1 MAIPTPH
8 RGDQSPARDRQ
19 WAIVREVEQRQRVS
33 VTELSLQFGVSDVM
47 IRRDLER
54 LDNLG
59 LVHRVHGGAEA
70 VPQTAQ
76 PIVFNMRLLRH
87 TAVKRALGAAAARLL
102 GSGKSVFFDS
112 GTTDLEVA
120 RHIPRV
126 LPDGSTLT
134 VATRSLLVAAEMR
147 TLRNIRLFV
156 LGGIYQPDYDS
167 FVGSQAES
175 ALEGLHVDILFMGA
189 DGITAERG
197 VSTDNVQEA
206 NIYRAMARCA
216 DRVVVVADAT
226 KIGVQTLQA
235 VLPCEEI
242 DVLVTD
248 ARTTVHLLQAFRE
261 RGVEVVV
268 VPAPGD
274 TPAGRQEEGGEEG
287 QATPG

>member
-1 MAIPTPH
+1 MAIPTV
-8 RGDQSPARDRQ
+8 RQGDQSPARDRQ
-19 WAIVREVEQRQRVS
+19 WTIVREVEQRQHVS
-33 VTELSLQFGVSDVM
+33 VTELSQQFGVSDVM

-59 LVHRVHGGAEA
+59 LVRRVHGGAEA
-70 VPQTAQ
+70 VPRSAQ
-76 PIVFNMRLLRH
+76 PIVFNTRLLRN
-87 TAVKRALGAAAARLL
+87 TAVKRALGAAAAHLL
-102 GSGKSVFFDS
+102 GSGRSVFFDS
-112 GTTDLEVA
+112 GTTVLEVA
-120 RHIPRV
+120 RYIPRV
-126 LPDGSTLT
+126 LPEGSTLT

-147 TLRNIRLFV
+147 TQRNIRLFV

-175 ALEGLHVDILFMGA
+175 ALDGLHVDTLFMGA
-189 DGITAERG
+189 DGITVERG

-226 KIGVQTLQA
+226 KIGVHTLQA

-248 ARTTVHLLQAFRE
+248 ACAPIHLLQAFRE

-268 VPAPGD
+268 APTPGD
-274 TPAGRQEEGGEEG
+274 VQVGGQAEGGEAG
-287 QATPG
+287 SATPG